1 MYFELRKE
9 LMGVLAKHEL
19 PMQMRSPLLVD
30 LETVFLKFAVQEMSA
45 VLRGAG
51 SRRTEVHEPRRYG
64 SSPEGVMVAPLAA
77 VRSQSDE
84 VVGCPERE

>member
-9 LMGVLAKHEL
+9 LMGILAKHEL
-19 PMQMRSPLLVD
+19 PMHMRSPLLVD

-45 VLRGAG
+45 GLRGAG
-51 SRRTEVHEPRRYG
+51 SCGVGVREHRRYG
-64 SSPEGVMVAPLAA
+64 RSPEGVIVAPLAA
-77 VRSQSDE
+77 VSSPSDD